1 MTDGAMCVNGAVY
14 SRFFTVAIN
23 SSLLVKV
30 LNGRNEFPV
39 QTAPM
44 ESPPDG
50 QKVQKNPC

>member
-1 MTDGAMCVNGAVY
+1 MCVNGAVY

-50 QKVQKNPC
+50 QKVQTNPC